1 MGTGVQL
8 NGIAKKDEIAR
19 LLSILEVNI
28 EERCLSKKEKIKT
41 LELLKSNLTSAE
53 DAALFAQD
61 GVEKLCFYAFESSDP
76 KDAASRVALKC
87 IANILL
93 LESKT
98 RQIFVQEGN
107 AIKVA
112 KKLSDSRE
120 HELLCSRILF
130 LLTYDTAYN
139 FDNLFNNFSLADKIH
154 ENISREAEQ
163 IDITSASSSPSPLG
177 WAPLTETLKLLFNLT
192 SFYPHRI
199 PAFTRTISPIL
210 AILKTI
216 QLQAPVLQPPVSQL
230 INALLNLDLLGREP
244 ETAQNG
250 KASSFFPN
258 LDPNTNVSRLVTI
271 LDIALRTSREE
282 LLEITAVPLITLLRR
297 TCDLA
302 PISVK
307 THMQSV
313 LLPSNEERAQPLGK
327 SDTLASRLLRLS
339 TSAVAPNV
347 REGVSILLFELSNK
361 DATSFVR
368 NVGYG
373 FAAGFLMTH
382 NLLVPNNA
390 LQGEDGIEDPGRRL
404 TTVDG
409 KEINPITGQ
418 RRDMEPQNPG
428 PEMTYEEKEREAE
441 KLFVLFERLKATGI
455 VNVVNPVE
463 QALQEGRF
471 EEVD

>member
-1 MGTGVQL
+1 M
-8 NGIAKKDEIAR
+8 
-19 LLSILEVNI
+19 
-28 EERCLSKKEKIKT
+28 
-41 LELLKSNLTSAE
+41 ELLKSNITSAE
-53 DAALFAQD
+53 DAALFAQK
-61 GVEKLCFYAFESSDP
+61 GVQTLCFYAFEDSEP
-76 KDAASRVALKC
+76 KDGTSRVALRC

-98 RQIFVQEGN
+98 RQTFVQEGN

-112 KKLSDSRE
+112 RKLSDSQE

-130 LLTYDTAYN
+130 LLTYDTTYN
-139 FDNLFNNFSLADKIH
+139 FDNLFDDSPLAEKIH
-154 ENISREAEQ
+154 ENISYEAEQ
-163 IDITSASSSPSPLG
+163 FDRSPASNSRSLSG

-199 PAFTRTISPIL
+199 SAFDRTVSPIL
-210 AILKTI
+210 AILKNI
-216 QLQAPVLQPPVSQL
+216 QLQTPVLQSPVTQL
-230 INALLNLDLLGREP
+230 INALLNLDLQGKESENAP
-244 ETAQNG
+244 NG
-250 KASSFFPN
+250 KTSSFFPD

-271 LDIALRTSREE
+271 LDTAIRTIREE
-282 LLEITAVPLITLLRR
+282 LLETTIIPLITLLRR
-297 TCDLA
+297 TYDLA
-302 PISVK
+302 PFSVK
-307 THMQSV
+307 THMRST
-313 LLPSNEERAQPLGK
+313 LLPSNEERAQPLGN
-327 SDTLASRLLRLS
+327 SDTLASCLLRLS

-347 REGVSILLFELSNK
+347 REGISSLLFEISNK

-382 NLLVPNNA
+382 DLPVPDTV
-390 LQGEDGIEDPGRRL
+390 LKGEDGSDDLEGRL

-418 RRDMEPQNPG
+418 RRDMEPQDFG
-428 PEMTYEEKEREAE
+428 PEMTDEEKEREAE
-441 KLFVLFERLKATGI
+441 RLFVLFEKLKATGV
-455 VNVVNPVE
+455 VNVLNPVE